1 MIIISFIAFRSKVK
15 DELIFAIYLSIRDVY
30 KGPLEKNPQS
40 ISILWDLIM
49 YHVSSFL
56 GKLMNEIVLF
66 GSLNVVVSKIKM
78 ILISH

>member
-56 GKLMNEIVLF
+56 FWMNEIVLF
-66 GSLNVVVSKIKM
+66 GSLNVVVSKIKL